1 MNLGRIMLVEGPAAG
16 EASVRSMFGG
26 SDVQLV
32 VVTSV
37 ASALLQADEVPPGII
52 VYDSGTLDQ
61 AGGCLTLHQQFS
73 TLPIIHIYPAGAEP
87 NLENGAT
94 VHLTRPL
101 TKRKLLNRVQR
112 LLPAGKEARTLLKA
126 GDVTLDLKRR
136 LVTVPGVG
144 EHLMTP
150 RQAELLAQ
158 FLQRPGELITR
169 KQLMK
174 EVWNT
179 DYMADTRTLDVHVR
193 WVRERI
199 EENPSKPR
207 RLLTRRGQG
216 YIFMSQADAQ
226 TGEES

>member
-1 MNLGRIMLVEGPAAG
+1 MSLGSIMLVEGPAAG

-26 SDVQLV
+26 TGFQLII
-32 VVTSV
+32 VTSV
-37 ASALLQADEVPPGII
+37 AAALLQAAQTSPEIV

-61 AGGCLTLHQQFS
+61 DGGCLAFHSQHS
-73 TLPIIHIYPAGAEP
+73 ELPIIQVYPAGAEP
-87 NLENGAT
+87 NPASGAT
-94 VHLTRPL
+94 VHLMRPL
-101 TKRKLLNRVQR
+101 SRRKLLNRVQR
-112 LLPAGKEARTLLKA
+112 LLPAGEEPMTILQA
-126 GDVTLDLKRR
+126 GDVVLDMKRR

-174 EVWNT
+174 EVWKT
-179 DYMADTRTLDVHVR
+179 EYVGDTRTLDVHIR

-216 YIFMSQADAQ
+216 YIFHPQPGDE
-226 TGEES
+226 T